1 MYVCAQSCL
10 THCDCGYYSPPGSSV
25 PGISQARI
33 LEQLTCSPLGDLP
46 DARIKPL
53 SPLSTA
59 LKVNSLPTELSRPSV
74 FPPFCVS
81 FICLSCI
88 PSLSL
93 SSIIC
98 QLFYHPS
105 IIYLPIIYLSFI
117 YLLSVY
123 HLRLSVCLSTFQC
136 VCLSIHIYLLSKVDF
151 FIMCHIFLSM
161 YLLCICLSMKL
172 KFETVSRLLVSDSL

>member
-10 THCDCGYYSPPGSSV
+10 THCDCGHCSPPGSSV

-33 LEQLTCSPLGDLP
+33 LEWLPFPPPGDLP
-46 DARIKPL
+46 DARIKPV

-59 LKVNSLPTELSRPSV
+59 LKVNSLPTGLSRPSI
-74 FPPFCVS
+74 FLPFCVS
-81 FICLSCI
+81 FISLSCI

-105 IIYLPIIYLSFI
+105 VIYLPIIYLSFI

-123 HLRLSVCLSTFQC
+123 HLCLSVYPPFN
-136 VCLSIHIYLLSKVDF
+136 LSIYPSISIYYLRSISLLSIIYF
-151 FIMCHIFLSM
+151 
-161 YLLCICLSMKL
+161 YLCISYVSVSLWNWNL
-172 KFETVSRLLVSDSL
+172 KLLVAW